1 MHPNTSHQESPLAA
15 VRPYLYAI
23 RRNAL
28 KVFFCSLVL
37 SMIGLAIV
45 SLIPDVYQAR
55 TTILVDPQKVS
66 DHYVTSTVNSDPN
79 ERLDTL
85 TQQVLST
92 SRLQEIIKKDNLYS
106 AMRQKA
112 TEDEVVAY
120 MRKKI
125 KIELKQGSDQ
135 GMSSF
140 TISYEDRDRF
150 AVAKIANRLATSFI
164 DWNLQ
169 VRQNQAV
176 GTTQFLSSELDQ
188 AKQSLE
194 QQEAQLEA
202 FKMRHVGATPD
213 QLDANLQAI
222 GRLQSQMQTNAD
234 AISRLDEERI
244 MLAQVKAPPQ
254 QIDQAQLTEADRLRQ
269 EKHRLETQL
278 WNLRREYTDTYPD
291 VVLVKSQLDK
301 IKARMAAEGIS
312 NEASDSSDPVTR
324 ARLKVIA
331 TELERHKA
339 DQAQLQSQ
347 IGAYQ
352 SKVDSV
358 PVLETQLTE
367 LTRNYETSRQNYQS
381 LLDKTLSAGMSQ
393 DLERRQQGERYV
405 ILDPAHTPERPIR
418 PNRHLLVALD
428 FALSVALSLCA
439 IIAMSVLLGRIET
452 KEQLRTMLPAKV
464 AIIGT
469 IPQVLSANDQ
479 RRRRILILPAV
490 VLSAAACIAVAI
502 FLHMVR
508 AI

>member
-1 MHPNTSHQESPLAA
+1 MNSDTSHHESPLAA
-15 VRPYLYAI
+15 ITPYLYTI

-28 KVFFCSLVL
+28 MLFFCSLAL
-37 SMIGLAIV
+37 SMIGLAV
-45 SLIPDVYQAR
+45 VAFIPDVYQAK
-55 TTILVDPQKVS
+55 TTILVDPQKIS

-92 SRLQEIIKKDNLYS
+92 SRLQEIISKDNLYP

-112 TEDEVVAY
+112 TGDEVVAY

-125 KIELKQGSDQ
+125 KIDLKQGSDQ

-140 TISYEDRDRF
+140 TISYEDKDRF
-150 AVAKIANRLATSFI
+150 AVAKIANRLAASFI

-169 VRQNQAV
+169 VRQNQAA
-176 GTTQFLSSELDQ
+176 GTTQFLSSELNQ

-244 MLAQVKAPPQ
+244 MLTQVKATPQ
-254 QIDQAQLTEADRLRQ
+254 ATDQAQLSEADRLRQ

-278 WNLRREYTDTYPD
+278 WTLRREYTDTYPD
-291 VVLVKSQLDK
+291 VVLVKSQLDR
-301 IKARMAAEGIS
+301 IKARMVAEGIS
-312 NEASDSSDPVTR
+312 NETLDSSDPVTR
-324 ARLKVIA
+324 TRLKVIA
-331 TELERHKA
+331 TELDRHKA
-339 DQAQLQSQ
+339 EQAELQRQ
-347 IGAYQ
+347 IATYQ

-393 DLERRQQGERYV
+393 DLERRQQGERFV
-405 ILDPAHTPERPIR
+405 ILDPAHFPERPIR
-418 PNRHLLVALD
+418 PNRPLLVGLA
-428 FALSVALSLCA
+428 FALSVALSICA
-439 IIAMSVLLGRIET
+439 IIASSVVFGRIET
-452 KEQLRTMLPAKV
+452 KEQLRAMLPAKV

-469 IPQVLSANDQ
+469 IPQVLSVNDH
-479 RRRRILILPAV
+479 RRRRILIFPAI
-490 VLSAAACIAVAI
+490 VLSAAACVSVVI